1 MRIER
6 SLAQSREMFAAAKH
20 GGISQP
26 AQKLARVGNHLLR
39 IVRNRP
45 RTHHLSRSL
54 VGQIEH
60 RRKIHVE
67 ANRAAVLA
75 DHSSMLADV
84 YKRQWNYLVA
94 FAFLGV
100 AAFFAFAFKAT
111 SPAV

>member
-60 RRKIHVE
+60 RRKSTLKPI
-67 ANRAAVLA
+67 A
-75 DHSSMLADV
+75 
-84 YKRQWNYLVA
+84 RQ
-94 FAFLGV
+94 F
-100 AAFFAFAFKAT
+100 
-111 SPAV
+111 SPITRPCLR